1 MELIFR
7 QRLDRPDKAGR
18 AAIFGD
24 LHWAG
29 GHRWKMPTGVKVLP
43 AHWQPTRAKRIHTSA
58 PDANALNLRLGRL
71 LTAVQ
76 GVFLKAE
83 ADRRPESE
91 VTVAELQEALREAG
105 AGSRRAVAAPT
116 PPPIDPHAPLPDTT
130 TWAAFNE
137 RYKRENTGRVSDSA
151 LKSFNQVV
159 SRLEAFDASFRI
171 GDLTRERL
179 TQYTNWLYGLGYKDN
194 TVSKDYWFLR
204 ECCQFTGRIAP
215 KWLVMQNVR
224 QGKAVGLQ
232 RAEVLQLA
240 RAPLSPY
247 LDRDRN
253 VFLFQIMLLLRDSDL
268 RALKPHHIQTRELP
282 GYGPTLCAELYQQKT
297 GEPVLLPLPPL
308 AVAIW
313 QHYNGKLPVLTNG
326 HRNAAIR
333 RAAEAAGLTREVVTV
348 AFSGKIKHEAVGAV
362 WDALTTHSARHT
374 GASLLTWASDG
385 DQTLKE
391 LALGHVSESVY
402 GSDTVERYGPR
413 LLDAWRKILTD
424 DRGQLLNE
432 RGQDAENRG
441 QLPDMPPV
449 SDELST
455 VTRGIRKMQM
465 RRTGG

>member
-29 GHRWKMPTGVKVLP
+29 GNRWKMPTGVTVLP
-43 AHWQPTRAKRIHTSA
+43 THWQPNKAKRIHTSA

-83 ADRRPESE
+83 ADRRPESD

-105 AGSRRAVAAPT
+105 AGSRRAVAAP
-116 PPPIDPHAPLPDTT
+116 PPPPVDPNAPLPDTT

-137 RYKRENTGRVSDSA
+137 RYKRDNTGRLSESA

-171 GDLTRERL
+171 GALTRERL
-179 TQYTNWLYGLGYKDN
+179 TQYTSWLYDLGYKDN

-204 ECCQFTGRIAP
+204 ECCQFTGRLAP
-215 KWLVMQNVR
+215 KWLVMQKVR

-240 RAPLSPY
+240 AAPLPPH

-253 VFLFQIMLLLRDSDL
+253 VFLFQILLLLRDSDV
-268 RALKPHHIQTRELP
+268 RALKPHHVVTRELP
-282 GYGPTLCAELYQQKT
+282 SYGPTLCIELYQQKT
-297 GEPVLLPLPPL
+297 GEPILVPLPPL
-308 AVAIW
+308 AVTIW
-313 QHYNGKLPVLTNG
+313 QHYNGRLPVLSNG

-333 RAAEAAGLTREVVTV
+333 QAAEVAGLTREVVTV
-348 AFSGKIKHEAVGAV
+348 AFSGNTKHETVLPV
-362 WDALTTHSARHT
+362 WNALTTHSARHT

-413 LLDAWRKILTD
+413 LLDAWQKILTD
-424 DRGQLLNE
+424 DRGQILGY
-432 RGQDAENRG
+432 RGQDAKNRG
-441 QLPDMPPV
+441 HLPEMPPV
-449 SDELST
+449 STEVYT
-455 VTRGIRKMQM
+455 TKRGGRGIKMRK
-465 RRTGG
+465 TGG